1 MLPAA
6 EYAQNMRSFL
16 WLVILVRGVES
27 ALTLCKSCGS
37 CDYGPK
43 TYDGLSDEYF
53 YKTNIYITCSSCSS
67 VVADGKMY
75 IYQAYSGT
83 NMLSSSMNVYIAFDC
98 SSKRWKNYVVS
109 SCGSSSKFS
118 CMNPHTF
125 GSVETNIVSLGS
137 ACPHSNSLGSCISST
152 TLSPPPSPS
161 PPPPSPQ
168 PPPPPP
174 CPSPPPPV
182 ANRAPSPPPVATAS
196 PSDSAAAGTSTGN
209 SNDQSSARHAVRS
222 TFSTSGQVSDF
233 DDMGVQTAIR
243 QVVADAAAVALSA
256 VTIEIAAGSVLI
268 TSTITASDASNAA
281 TISAA
286 LTDPSTGIFS
296 STTALRSALSDALPF
311 GTFVSAITNS
321 PTASTSTSSG
331 GAPSGPV
338 IGGARE
344 EATALPRML
353 LMLLNCR
360 AQAAA
365 AAAAAWA
372 AWVAVSRA

>member
-1 MLPAA
+1 M
-6 EYAQNMRSFL
+6 
-16 WLVILVRGVES
+16 
-27 ALTLCKSCGS
+27 
-37 CDYGPK
+37 
-43 TYDGLSDEYF
+43 
-53 YKTNIYITCSSCSS
+53 
-67 VVADGKMY
+67 
-75 IYQAYSGT
+75 
-83 NMLSSSMNVYIAFDC
+83 
-98 SSKRWKNYVVS
+98 
-109 SCGSSSKFS
+109 
-118 CMNPHTF
+118 
-125 GSVETNIVSLGS
+125 
-137 ACPHSNSLGSCISST
+137 
-152 TLSPPPSPS
+152 
-161 PPPPSPQ
+161 
-168 PPPPPP
+168 
-174 CPSPPPPV
+174 
-182 ANRAPSPPPVATAS
+182 
-196 PSDSAAAGTSTGN
+196 
-209 SNDQSSARHAVRS
+209 RS